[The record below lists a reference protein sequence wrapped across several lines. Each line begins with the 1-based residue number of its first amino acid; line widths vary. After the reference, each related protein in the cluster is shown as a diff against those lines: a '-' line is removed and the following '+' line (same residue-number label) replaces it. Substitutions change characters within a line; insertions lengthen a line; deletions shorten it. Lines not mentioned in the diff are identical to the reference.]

1 MSKRTEHQIYPNSK
15 PLRTSPNPAKPILAY
30 HHTPLTR
37 DTLYIEILRHGWVHV
52 SRAVRRV
59 RRVLCRARAVRGA
72 TWLAR
77 RAQILPALQPRE
89 EKTRKIY
96 RLKPLGSN
104 SDQAPMLNYVE
115 KNMLN

>member
-1 MSKRTEHQIYPNSK
+1 M
-15 PLRTSPNPAKPILAY
+15 A
-30 HHTPLTR
+30 
-37 DTLYIEILRHGWVHV
+37 GCMC
-52 SRAVRRV
+52 
-59 RRVLCRARAVRGA
+59 RVLCAVCAVCFAGHELFVAPRGCRGA
-72 TWLAR
+72 RRDARDVAR